1 MANRSRVITMSPL
14 VLNHEDDLDL
24 DLDLDLWE
32 VVNPSD
38 GEYSDD
44 SFSVDSL
51 SDDDVISL
59 DDAASFVISPP
70 PQILPVTD
78 GVELLTDLDLD
89 GACDDDDDDDGVVRD
104 QVVADKDLRWAQ
116 RRILLLRRGSTCS
129 FGITLG
135 DYANHGGCY
144 DDGGDDDRDG
154 EYDDSYDLD
163 EELVPRSVCK
173 KLGRQR
179 MRKLGKRAIAKVL
192 TSKTKTMSSP
202 YSHLKPGCIRGKNGL
217 GLKFK
222 C

>member
-14 VLNHEDDLDL
+14 LLNHDDDL

-38 GEYSDD
+38 GEFSDD

-59 DDAASFVISPP
+59 DDASFISPP

-78 GVELLTDLDLD
+78 GVELPADLVLD
-89 GACDDDDDDDGVVRD
+89 GAGDAVRD
-104 QVVADKDLRWAQ
+104 QVDDKDLRWAQ

-129 FGITLG
+129 FGIATFG
-135 DYANHGGCY
+135 DYANRGGCY

-179 MRKLGKRAIAKVL
+179 MRKLGKRAIAAKVL
-192 TSKTKTMSSP
+192 TSKTSP
-202 YSHLKPGCIRGKNGL
+202 YSHLKPGCFRGSKHGL

>member
-1 MANRSRVITMSPL
+1 KTNLEEMANRSRVITMSPL

-24 DLDLDLWE
+24 DLDLWE
-32 VVNPSD
+32 VVNTSD

-59 DDAASFVISPP
+59 DDDASFVISPP
-70 PQILPVTD
+70 PQTLPVTD
-78 GVELLTDLDLD
+78 VGELPADLDLD
-89 GACDDDDDDDGVVRD
+89 GAGDDDGDDDAVRD
-104 QVVADKDLRWAQ
+104 QVDDKHLRWAQ
-116 RRILLLRRGSTCS
+116 RRMVLLRGGSTYS

-135 DYANHGGCY
+135 DYANRGGCY
-144 DDGGDDDRDG
+144 DDGGDSDH
-154 EYDDSYDLD
+154 
-163 EELVPRSVCK
+163 ELVPRSVCK

-192 TSKTKTMSSP
+192 TSKTSP
-202 YSHLKPGCIRGKNGL
+202 YSHLKPGCVRGKHGGL

>member
-14 VLNHEDDLDL
+14 VLNNHED
-24 DLDLDLWE
+24 DLDLWE
-32 VVNPSD
+32 VVNLSD
-38 GEYSDD
+38 GEFSDD
-44 SFSVDSL
+44 SFSIDSL

-59 DDAASFVISPP
+59 DDASFLISPP
-70 PQILPVTD
+70 PQTLPVTD
-78 GVELLTDLDLD
+78 DAELPANLDLA
-89 GACDDDDDDDGVVRD
+89 GDDDVAREQVDD
-104 QVVADKDLRWAQ
+104 KHLRWAQ
-116 RRILLLRRGSTCS
+116 RRMVLLRGGSSTYS

-135 DYANHGGCY
+135 DYANRGGCC
-144 DDGGDDDRDG
+144 DDGDDDRGVDDE

-163 EELVPRSVCK
+163 DELVPRSVCK

-192 TSKTKTMSSP
+192 TSKTSP
-202 YSHLKPGCIRGKNGL
+202 YAHLKPGSIRGKHGGL

>member
-1 MANRSRVITMSPL
+1 MATRSRVITMSPL
-14 VLNHEDDLDL
+14 VLNHED

-59 DDAASFVISPP
+59 DDASFVISPPP
-70 PQILPVTD
+70 PQILPVT
-78 GVELLTDLDLD
+78 ELPADLDLD
-89 GACDDDDDDDGVVRD
+89 GAGDDDENDGDVRD
-104 QVVADKDLRWAQ
+104 RVVDDKDLRWAQ
-116 RRILLLRRGSTCS
+116 RRMVLLRRGSTCPIGTK
-129 FGITLG
+129 FGFNA
-135 DYANHGGCY
+135 DRGGCCHDY
-144 DDGGDDDRDG
+144 GDIVDRGVDDG

-192 TSKTKTMSSP
+192 VTSKTSP